1 MPDLSVPDLS
11 VSTPSLRTTL
21 YGRVARFAFAA
32 GFLIMLGIVAA
43 SIWLAHVNEADLTD
57 AARTQQ
63 IRSLTVDLLEA
74 LTSAETGQRG
84 YLLTQKDHYLA
95 PYNHAV
101 AHVPALLA
109 SLQAETGGG
118 PDIDA
123 WRALINAK
131 LAELAQTVR
140 LVQAGQRDAA
150 MAIVD
155 SDHGQLLMDQAR
167 ALAAKLTNRQR
178 DALNA
183 DLNRSHTSAE
193 ALVAIDSGAFLVLA
207 LLTVFVTVN
216 VNRAVKRLAHAR
228 AALQAANAELEA
240 GRDRLEEAVAVRTAG
255 LTQANEEIQRFAYII
270 SHDLR
275 APLLNIIGFT
285 AELENATSRLNTFV
299 TNHIAANDMTIPEEV
314 RTASEEDLPEAI
326 RFIQTSTAKMD
337 RLINAIL
344 RLSREGRRVLVPEQL
359 DMNVVLNNVIDSVR
373 HQVEAADTE
382 LHVGPMTPIICD
394 RIAVEQIFSNLVE
407 NALKYLVDNRPGKI
421 ALTST
426 REGPLVRYDI
436 TDNGRGIAARDMER
450 VFELFRRAGTQDR
463 PGEGIGLAHVK
474 ALVRRLGGTIEC
486 QSTLGQ
492 GTTFS
497 VRLPVVLAYS
507 GV

>member
-43 SIWLAHVNEADLTD
+43 SIWLARVNEADLTD

-228 AALQAANAELEA
+228 AACKPPTPNWKR
-240 GRDRLEEAVAVRTAG
+240 G
-255 LTQANEEIQRFAYII
+255 
-270 SHDLR
+270 
-275 APLLNIIGFT
+275 
-285 AELENATSRLNTFV
+285 AT
-299 TNHIAANDMTIPEEV
+299 
-314 RTASEEDLPEAI
+314 
-326 RFIQTSTAKMD
+326 
-337 RLINAIL
+337 
-344 RLSREGRRVLVPEQL
+344 GWRRRWPC
-359 DMNVVLNNVIDSVR
+359 
-373 HQVEAADTE
+373 A
-382 LHVGPMTPIICD
+382 
-394 RIAVEQIFSNLVE
+394 
-407 NALKYLVDNRPGKI
+407 
-421 ALTST
+421 
-426 REGPLVRYDI
+426 
-436 TDNGRGIAARDMER
+436 
-450 VFELFRRAGTQDR
+450 RRASPR
-463 PGEGIGLAHVK
+463 PTRKSSASPTSSP
-474 ALVRRLGGTIEC
+474 TIC
-486 QSTLGQ
+486 A
-492 GTTFS
+492 
-497 VRLPVVLAYS
+497 PPC
-507 GV
+507 